1 MTKLSVNINKIATLR
16 NARGEDYP
24 NLVKTAKDII
34 KFGAEGITIHPR
46 PDERHIK
53 YSDAY
58 DLKQNI
64 STELNI
70 EGNPSKKFIN
80 MVCEVKPDQVT
91 LVPDESDAIT
101 SNSGWD
107 TVKNFDFLKDVVEE
121 FKSNSIRVSIFID
134 PDSKMLEGAKKIN
147 ADRVELFTGPYA
159 KQYINEKSNAINRY
173 IDCSEIANKIG
184 MELNAGHDL
193 NQQNLE
199 FFKNNIVN
207 LKEVSIGHALIS
219 ESLYFGLE
227 STIKSYLKILN
238 WICFTLK

>member
-24 NLVKTAKDII
+24 NLVKTTKDII

-91 LVPDESDAIT
+91 LVPDESNAIT

-107 TVKNFDFLKDVVEE
+107 TVKNFNFLKDVVEE

-159 KQYINEKSNAINRY
+159 KQYINDKSNAINRY

-199 FFKNNIVN
+199 FFKNNIIQIE
-207 LKEVSIGHALIS
+207 KEV
-219 ESLYFGLE
+219 
-227 STIKSYLKILN
+227 
-238 WICFTLK
+238 TLDII

>member
-16 NARGEDYP
+16 NARGEDHP
-24 NLVKTAKDII
+24 NLVRTTKDII

-107 TVKNFDFLKDVVEE
+107 TVKNFDFLKDIIEE

-134 PDSKMLEGAKKIN
+134 PDIKMLEGAKKIN

-159 KQYINEKSNAINRY
+159 KQYINDKSNAINKY

-184 MELNAGHDL
+184 IELNAGHDL

-238 WICFTLK
+238 

>member
-1 MTKLSVNINKIATLR
+1 MTRLSVNINKIATLR

-70 EGNPSKKFIN
+70 EGNPSKKFVN

-107 TVKNFDFLKDVVEE
+107 TVKNFDFLKDVVHE
-121 FKSNSIRVSIFID
+121 FKLNSIRVSIFID
-134 PDSKMLEGAKKIN
+134 PDSKMLEEAKKIN

-159 KQYINEKSNAINRY
+159 KQYINDKSNAINSY
-173 IDCSEIANKIG
+173 INCSEIANKIG

-238 WICFTLK
+238 

>member
-24 NLVKTAKDII
+24 NLVNTAKDII

-107 TVKNFDFLKDVVEE
+107 TVKNFNFLKDVVEE

-159 KQYINEKSNAINRY
+159 KQYINDKSNAINRY

-238 WICFTLK
+238 

>member
-107 TVKNFDFLKDVVEE
+107 TVKNFNFLKDVVEE

-159 KQYINEKSNAINRY
+159 KQYINDKSNAINRY

-219 ESLYFGLE
+219 ESLYFGLQ